1 VAPQQLTSARW
12 RYTVSVWSTGA
23 MLMHDRRTPSASDVF
38 AFAAGALAG
47 FGLLGLL
54 AHGALRRSDQLDDG
68 PDRVLTGMF
77 HWFAVGAAIGAA
89 ALLAE
94 IHGRVAWP
102 LAAFATTAIYL
113 LGASAQLAFL
123 AARRRRRAR
132 TARR

>member
-1 VAPQQLTSARW
+1 
-12 RYTVSVWSTGA
+12 
-23 MLMHDRRTPSASDVF
+23 MLMHDHGTPNAYDVF

-54 AHGALRRSDQLDDG
+54 AHGALRRSDQLDNG

-77 HWFAVGAAIGAA
+77 HWFAVGGAIGAA

-102 LAAFATTAIYL
+102 LAAFAATAVYL
-113 LGASAQLAFL
+113 LGASVQLAFV
-123 AARRRRRAR
+123 AARTRGRAPTGR
-132 TARR
+132 P